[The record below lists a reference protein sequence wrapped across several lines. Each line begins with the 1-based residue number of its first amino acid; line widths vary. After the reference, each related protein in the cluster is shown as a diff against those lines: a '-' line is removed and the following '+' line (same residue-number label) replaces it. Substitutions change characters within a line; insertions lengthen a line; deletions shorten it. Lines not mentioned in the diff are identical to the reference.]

1 MKPAWIWMNALVLGL
16 GLTAPSAHAAP
27 PAVERVDPPHWWV
40 GMQEPTLQLV
50 LEGPGVAALQAR
62 IDHPGVSL
70 QSTQRGD
77 SPNYLFLQ
85 LRIAPGTRPGPLA
98 IELLQGTETRQR
110 LAYELRERAPGSAQ
124 REGFGPRDAV
134 YLVVPDRFAQGGSAV
149 ARPDPRLDLGD
160 RVDRRD
166 PDARHGGDLEGL
178 RQRLGYIA
186 GMGFTQLWATP
197 LTENAQPR
205 YSYHG
210 YAITDH
216 YRIDPRFGTLDDY
229 RRLATE
235 ARAQGVGLIHDIVL
249 NHIGLSHRWVADPP
263 TRDWINAATTRTR
276 TNHAHISVQDPHAAT
291 DDREGFTT
299 GWFDANM
306 PDLDT
311 RQPLLA
317 TYLIQNT
324 LWWIEEL
331 GLTGIRQD
339 TYSYADKDF
348 LARWSARV
356 MAEYPRLGLVGEEMS
371 DHAPMVAY
379 WQRGQANHDGYWS
392 SMPSMMDFPLLAA
405 LRKALVTPE
414 GHQQGWY
421 TLYEALGLDFVY
433 PDPARLMLFADNHDT
448 TRIMAAVKGDAA
460 AARQALAFVAT
471 APRVPQF
478 FYGSEL
484 GWSGPDGRNDGLV
497 RADFP
502 GGWAGDTSDAVS
514 GRGLAQAEREMQ
526 DWLRRLLT
534 WRKGQPLVHEGRLT
548 QYMPRDGAYVY
559 FRHDPTRRGR
569 VMVVLHKG
577 EAPLALA
584 LDRFH
589 EMIRPGQAARDVQ
602 TGRRFT
608 LGDTLTVPPHSA
620 TVLEVDLP

>member
-1 MKPAWIWMNALVLGL
+1 MKRLRRWMNTLMLGL
-16 GLTAPSAHAAP
+16 ALPLAQAATANA
-27 PAVERVDPPHWWV
+27 AVERVDPPHWWV
-40 GMQEPTLQLV
+40 GMREPTLQLA

-62 IDHPGVSL
+62 IDRPGVSL
-70 QSTQRGD
+70 ESTQRGD

-85 LRIAPGTRPGPLA
+85 LRIAPDARPGPLS
-98 IELLQGTETRQR
+98 IELAQDGQPRQR

-124 REGFGPRDAV
+124 RQGFGPRDAV
-134 YLVVPDRFAQGGSAV
+134 YLVVPDRFARGGSAV
-149 ARPDPRLDLGD
+149 ARPDPRLDLSD
-160 RVDRRD
+160 RVDRQD
-166 PDARHGGDLEGL
+166 PDARHGGDLEGI
-178 RQRLGYIA
+178 RQRLDYIA
-186 GMGFTQLWATP
+186 AMGFTQLWATP

-229 RRLATE
+229 KRLADD
-235 ARAQGVGLIHDIVL
+235 ARARGIGLIHDIVL

-263 TRDWINAATTRTR
+263 TRGWINRAAGRER
-276 TNHAHISVQDPHAAT
+276 TNHAHISVQDPHAAAA
-291 DDREGFTT
+291 DRDAFVQ
-299 GWFDANM
+299 GWFDASM

-324 LWWIEEL
+324 VWWIEEL

-379 WQRGQANHDGYWS
+379 WQRGQANHDGYRS

-405 LRKALVTPE
+405 LRRALVTPE

-421 TLYEALGLDFVY
+421 SLYEALGLDFVY
-433 PDPARLMLFADNHDT
+433 PDASQLMLFPDNHDT
-448 TRIMAAVKGDAA
+448 VRMMAAVKGDEAL
-460 AARQALAFVAT
+460 ARMAFAFVAT

-478 FYGSEL
+478 FYGDEL
-484 GWSGPDGRNDGLV
+484 GWRGPDPRQDGVL

-502 GGWAGDTSDAVS
+502 GGWPGDAGDAVS
-514 GRGLAQAEREMQ
+514 GRGLGEEARRMQ
-526 DWLRRLLT
+526 DWLRRLLN
-534 WRKGQPLVHEGRLT
+534 WRKGQPLVHGGRMT
-548 QYMPRDGAYVY
+548 QYVPRDGAYVY
-559 FRHDPTRRGR
+559 FRHDPPKRGC

-577 EAPLALA
+577 SQPLDLPLA
-584 LDRFH
+584 RFAGLV
-589 EMIRPGQAARDVQ
+589 RPGQAARDVLAD
-602 TGRRFT
+602 RRFT
-608 LGDTLTVPPHSA
+608 LGDRLLLEPRSVTL
-620 TVLEVDLP
+620 LEVDAP

>member
-1 MKPAWIWMNALVLGL
+1 MKRLRIWMNTMLLSLATG
-16 GLTAPSAHAAP
+16 ANA
-27 PAVERVDPPHWWV
+27 AVERVEPPHWWV
-40 GMQEPTLQLV
+40 GMQEPALQLV

-62 IDHPGVSL
+62 LDRPDINL
-70 QSTQRGD
+70 ESTQRGD

-85 LRIAPGTRPGPLA
+85 LRIAPGARPGPVD
-98 IELLQGTETRQR
+98 IELTQDGQPRQH
-110 LAYELRERAPGSAQ
+110 LAYELRERAQGSAQ
-124 REGFGPRDAV
+124 RQGFGPRDAV

-149 ARPDPRLDLGD
+149 KAPDPRLDLSA
-160 RVDRRD
+160 RIDRRD
-166 PDARHGGDLEGL
+166 PDARHGGDLEGI
-178 RQRLGYIA
+178 RQRLDYIA

-197 LTENAQPR
+197 LTQNAQPR

-229 RRLATE
+229 RRLAAE
-235 ARAQGVGLIHDIVL
+235 ARARGIGVIHDIVL
-249 NHIGLSHRWVADPP
+249 NHIGSRHRWVADPP
-263 TRDWINAATTRTR
+263 TRDWINSAATREL
-276 TNHAHISVQDPHAAT
+276 TNHAHISVQDPHAAQA
-291 DDREGFTT
+291 DRESFVN
-299 GWFDANM
+299 GWFDAGM
-306 PDLDT
+306 PDLNT

-324 LWWIEEL
+324 LWWIEEI

-379 WQRGQANHDGYWS
+379 WQRGQANHDGYRS

-414 GHQQGWY
+414 SHQQGWY

-433 PDPARLMLFADNHDT
+433 PDASRLMLFADNHDT
-448 TRIMAAVKGDAA
+448 IRMMAAVKGDEAL
-460 AARQALAFVAT
+460 ARMAFAFVAT

-478 FYGSEL
+478 FTGDEF
-484 GWSGPDGRNDGLV
+484 GWRGPDPRNDGVL

-502 GGWAGDTSDAVS
+502 GGWPGDAADAVS
-514 GRGLAQAEREMQ
+514 GRGLKEGERRMQ

-534 WRKGQPLVHEGRLT
+534 WRKGQPLAHEGKVV

-559 FRHDPTRRGR
+559 FRHDPLKRGR

-577 EAPLALA
+577 SQPLDLPI
-584 LDRFH
+584 DRF
-589 EMIRPGQAARDVQ
+589 EQMVRPGQSARDVLAD
-602 TGRRFT
+602 RRFT
-608 LGDTLTVPPHSA
+608 LGETLQLAPRSVTL
-620 TVLEVDLP
+620 LEVDLP